1 VNFDMD
7 LMSLVYKDHRKL
19 ILLNSMSE
27 VYLNK
32 SKYKEISNK
41 QEYKF
46 RMLFN
51 INKSQIS
58 PSGGKF

>member
-7 LMSLVYKDHRKL
+7 LMSLVYKVHRKL
-19 ILLNSMSE
+19 ILLNSMAE
-27 VYLNK
+27 VYLKK
-32 SKYKEISNK
+32 SKYKEK
-41 QEYKF
+41 EYKF

>member
-1 VNFDMD
+1 MNFDMD
-7 LMSLVYKDHRKL
+7 LMSLVYKVHRKL
-19 ILLNSMSE
+19 ILLNSMAE
-27 VYLNK
+27 VYLKK
-32 SKYKEISNK
+32 SKYKEK
-41 QEYKF
+41 EYKF